1 MNARFI
7 ATIAFAAVLTM
18 PVAAL
23 AASASS
29 SSADRTALVKQLQDQ
44 DRTDEFK
51 AKFWSQEPITQQD
64 YHVQVHED
72 ERLVARIEASEPVS
86 DIEIEQALER
96 VDTAY

>member
-1 MNARFI
+1 M
-7 ATIAFAAVLTM
+7 
-18 PVAAL
+18 
-23 AASASS
+23 
-29 SSADRTALVKQLQDQ
+29 
-44 DRTDEFK
+44 DEFK

-64 YHVQVHED
+64 YHVQVQED